1 MGSILHKIRL
11 FIVIAFLSMTSLFS
25 QETNIDID
33 AVVILGETPPFE
45 FCQGEIPSFEIQ
57 MSLKAG
63 SATLTL
69 TSTSTLE
76 FTAIG
81 SGANNFTYTI
91 TNVSNLLGGNQINT
105 GPNSNQY
112 RWPTVGPNAIQLIN
126 GGVQDIIFK
135 VSLNSAIYTDPDNP
149 DAAVSSLTMNVN
161 SNPPQVNIN
170 TSQGPFD
177 GSRNI
182 TVCQSDTLT
191 LIADPGYTH
200 YQFQRRPNG
209 LLGFI
214 PQVKST
220 QNTITLTNINA
231 GGEDILVTT
240 FNGDCQ
246 QNSQIFRINVSSIT
260 TVNLNAPNDTAC
272 SGGNIEFFATG
283 SGAWYEFL
291 VNSGGVIT
299 SQQSSTSD
307 TWSSTILNDRDEVI
321 VRNYTTSATTCYGS
335 DSVTAYINSF
345 SNDNDIDGDQT
356 ICFGETPGQII
367 SITESTAD
375 RNSDG
380 SGAVIN
386 YYWESNNGSGWSGPL
401 AGSNSSTFQP
411 SALTTTTSFR
421 RVLRSQFRGSDC
433 TSISDTVTITVTPGP
448 TISGFTKTSGDNP
461 TTICDG
467 DIPTFTVTSTGVT
480 SPSFRFYH
488 QGNPIS
494 NLITGST
501 TASHTVTSTINLNDL
516 DEIRVEVYAN
526 PDGTGC
532 SVSQTFTL
540 RVNEFDATL
549 NEIGGNQIVCNDDA
563 ITEISDISSP
573 TAPGL
578 ITIKWYSSPSGLA
591 TPLWSP
597 VAGNNPNFTPLSITG
612 DTDFQRV
619 LESNLGGK
627 ICYSYSNIV
636 TKEDVE
642 INADL
647 VSNDLSSNPINDL
660 ICEGETILFDAGAST
675 GASGYQFSYNGAPIG
690 AFSSNTTITFNG
702 FSDGEKFSVTVSEN
716 ADGSGCTST
725 ATVTIRVNSF
735 TGSHTL
741 TDSQTICLGDNA
753 IQINPTNTPTPTI
766 ISAVATYQWQRRDFG
781 SLTWYN
787 IPGAAAQLPSY
798 TPPAG
803 AVTQTTFYKR
813 LLLSLNPQLHVA
825 LKQHCMSH
833 QSILSMWVFTQVEI
847 SLHPQLQFVQETLS
861 TLMPQ
866 DQ

>member
-69 TSTSTLE
+69 TPTSTLE

-126 GGVQDIIFK
+126 GGVQEIIFK

-321 VRNYTTSATTCYGS
+321 VRNYTSSATTCYGS

-401 AGSNSSTFQP
+401 AGSNSPLF
-411 SALTTTTSFR
+411 
-421 RVLRSQFRGSDC
+421 
-433 TSISDTVTITVTPGP
+433 
-448 TISGFTKTSGDNP
+448 NP
-461 TTICDG
+461 
-467 DIPTFTVTSTGVT
+467 
-480 SPSFRFYH
+480 
-488 QGNPIS
+488 
-494 NLITGST
+494 
-501 TASHTVTSTINLNDL
+501 
-516 DEIRVEVYAN
+516 
-526 PDGTGC
+526 
-532 SVSQTFTL
+532 
-540 RVNEFDATL
+540 
-549 NEIGGNQIVCNDDA
+549 
-563 ITEISDISSP
+563 
-573 TAPGL
+573 
-578 ITIKWYSSPSGLA
+578 
-591 TPLWSP
+591 
-597 VAGNNPNFTPLSITG
+597 
-612 DTDFQRV
+612 
-619 LESNLGGK
+619 
-627 ICYSYSNIV
+627 
-636 TKEDVE
+636 
-642 INADL
+642 
-647 VSNDLSSNPINDL
+647 
-660 ICEGETILFDAGAST
+660 
-675 GASGYQFSYNGAPIG
+675 
-690 AFSSNTTITFNG
+690 
-702 FSDGEKFSVTVSEN
+702 
-716 ADGSGCTST
+716 
-725 ATVTIRVNSF
+725 
-735 TGSHTL
+735 
-741 TDSQTICLGDNA
+741 
-753 IQINPTNTPTPTI
+753 
-766 ISAVATYQWQRRDFG
+766 
-781 SLTWYN
+781 
-787 IPGAAAQLPSY
+787 
-798 TPPAG
+798 
-803 AVTQTTFYKR
+803 
-813 LLLSLNPQLHVA
+813 
-825 LKQHCMSH
+825 
-833 QSILSMWVFTQVEI
+833 
-847 SLHPQLQFVQETLS
+847 LQ
-861 TLMPQ
+861 
-866 DQ
+866 